1 MRLRKMMA
9 ILLALCTVF
18 FLAGCGGGGGGGGSD
33 EEEEAA
39 TWPVEFY
46 SEVGGGSPVSAI
58 RVAPATGTYKYIYFY
73 KNKKYESGDLNNG
86 ILTKTGE
93 GSYLGGD
100 PHNNVTISLTGTF
113 EGSTLI
119 GESVTISSG
128 SLTVAGVSF
137 TRSTSSNGGS
147 NGGNGG
153 NNGGGSTPAS
163 TVPLCFTAADGDVEV
178 YVYIKVDGDRTD
190 VPRFEWSSDGV
201 AWSPVETWNKSK
213 TDYLITTLTSGSKMY
228 IRALD
233 SNNFLYSLNASGII
247 NTRFKFAGTG
257 TVAASGNV
265 MSLLDKNNT
274 LNAIPSVKCFYNLFA
289 FCGKLTSAPEL
300 PATTLTDYCYQSMFQ
315 DCTSLTSAP
324 KLPATTLA
332 DYCYFSMFEG
342 CSSLKSMRVDF
353 TSWINTSSTERWVTD
368 VGSGGTFICPVALL
382 EEIGTKN
389 LPNDWELQ
397 VFGAEDGNG
406 GSTPASTV
414 PLCFTAAGGN
424 VEVSLYIRVDGD
436 RTDVPSFE
444 WSSDGVA
451 WSPVETWNKSKTD
464 YLITTLTSGSKMYIR
479 ALDSN
484 NFLYSLNASGIINT
498 RFKFAGTG
506 TVAASGNVM
515 SLLDKN

>member
-1 MRLRKMMA
+1 MMRKFF
-9 ILLALCTVF
+9 IL
-18 FLAGCGGGGGGGGSD
+18 FLASMIVLSFASCGGGGGGGSD

-46 SEVGGGSPVSAI
+46 SEVGGGSPVSAM

-73 KNKKYESGDLNNG
+73 ENKTYESGDLNNG
-86 ILTKTGE
+86 TLTKTGE
-93 GSYLGGD
+93 GSYSGGD
-100 PHNNVTISLTGTF
+100 PHDNITLSLTGTF

-137 TRSTSSNGGS
+137 TRSASSNGGS

-153 NNGGGSTPAS
+153 NNGGGSTP
-163 TVPLCFTAADGDVEV
+163 VPSVPICFTAADGDVEV
-178 YVYIKVDGDRTD
+178 YVYIRVDGDRTD

-247 NTRFKFAGTG
+247 NTRFKFSGTG

-324 KLPATTLA
+324 ELPATTLA

-342 CSSLKSMRVDF
+342 CTSLTKAPMLSATILADGCYESMFQGCSALKSMRAYF
-353 TSWINTSSTERWVTD
+353 TSWTGTGNWVAD
-368 VGSGGTFICPVALL
+368 VGADGIFICPV
-382 EEIGTKN
+382 T
-389 LPNDWELQ
+389 LPKE
-397 VFGAEDGNG
+397 
-406 GSTPASTV
+406 
-414 PLCFTAAGGN
+414 
-424 VEVSLYIRVDGD
+424 
-436 RTDVPSFE
+436 
-444 WSSDGVA
+444 
-451 WSPVETWNKSKTD
+451 
-464 YLITTLTSGSKMYIR
+464 
-479 ALDSN
+479 
-484 NFLYSLNASGIINT
+484 
-498 RFKFAGTG
+498 TG
-506 TVAASGNVM
+506 TSKIPSSWKYAVM
-515 SLLDKN
+515 IQD

>member
-1 MRLRKMMA
+1 MKLRKLFV
-9 ILLALCTVF
+9 ILLALLVIISFTACD
-18 FLAGCGGGGGGGGSD
+18 GSSDGSD
-33 EEEEAA
+33 DEEEAA
-39 TWPVEFY
+39 TWPVEY
-46 SEVGGGSPVSAI
+46 YLAVGGGSPAPAL
-58 RVAPATGTYKYIYFY
+58 RAAPATGIYKYIYFY
-73 KNKKYESGDLNNG
+73 KDNTYKSGHLNNG
-86 ILTKTGE
+86 TLTQTGS
-93 GSYLGGD
+93 GSYSGGD
-100 PHNNVTISLTGTF
+100 PHDNITLSLTGTF

-137 TRSTSSNGGS
+137 TRSASSNGGS

-153 NNGGGSTPAS
+153 NNGGGSTP
-163 TVPLCFTAADGDVEV
+163 VPSVPICFTAADGDVEV
-178 YVYIKVDGDRTD
+178 YVYIRVDGDRTD

-247 NTRFKFAGTG
+247 NTRFKFSGTG

-353 TSWINTSSTERWVTD
+353 TSWINTSSTESWVTD
-368 VGSGGTFICPVALL
+368 VGAGGIFICPV
-382 EEIGTKN
+382 T
-389 LPNDWELQ
+389 LPKE
-397 VFGAEDGNG
+397 
-406 GSTPASTV
+406 
-414 PLCFTAAGGN
+414 
-424 VEVSLYIRVDGD
+424 
-436 RTDVPSFE
+436 
-444 WSSDGVA
+444 
-451 WSPVETWNKSKTD
+451 
-464 YLITTLTSGSKMYIR
+464 
-479 ALDSN
+479 
-484 NFLYSLNASGIINT
+484 
-498 RFKFAGTG
+498 TG
-506 TVAASGNVM
+506 TSKIPSSWKYAVM
-515 SLLDKN
+515 IQD